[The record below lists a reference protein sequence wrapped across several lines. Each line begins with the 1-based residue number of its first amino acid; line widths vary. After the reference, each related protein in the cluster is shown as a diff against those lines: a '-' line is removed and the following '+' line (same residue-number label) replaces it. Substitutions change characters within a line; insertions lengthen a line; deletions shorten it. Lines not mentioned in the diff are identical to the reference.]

1 MVFNLFDPE
10 FYQANSSDLQNLDE
24 TQLREHWLNFGLDEE
39 RAFSPWVDLNV
50 YRRNN
55 PDLES
60 AGLTTNR
67 QLFEHLQS
75 VGVSEGRQFSEQFD
89 VAFYRNAHPD
99 LTANGI
105 ETNEQL
111 FEHFQTFG
119 FEEGRPGIAPTEPIA
134 IAPPPPV
141 SGEILTPPPNLDP
154 LTGSPVLAS
163 PTAPVQS
170 SVPAPPIFP
179 GNLTA
184 EPPGP
189 LPEIPPLDEPVSF
202 EPLSPGTGDTLNA
215 DLGMALSNFNI
226 TFEDV
231 VGAPDDLNDYY
242 RFHLNQTSSFNG
254 SISGS
259 QVGLEVYRDGN
270 QDGILQPDEVF
281 MAGANGLSGSSDF
294 GGPRT
299 SVSGNLVEGTYYVRV
314 FAANENTNY
323 ALTLSAFSD
332 FGGPPPVA

>member
-1 MVFNLFDPE
+1 MVVNLFDPQ
-10 FYQANSSDLQNLDE
+10 FYRANSSDLQNLDE
-24 TQLREHWLNFGLDEE
+24 TQLREHWLNFGLDEA
-39 RAFSPWVDLNV
+39 RPFSPWVNLNV

-55 PDLES
+55 PDLEA

-89 VAFYRNAHPD
+89 AAFYRDAHPD
-99 LTANGI
+99 VTAAGL

-111 FEHFQTFG
+111 FEHFRTFG
-119 FEEGRPGIAPTEPIA
+119 FQEGRPGIAPTEPIA
-134 IAPPPPV
+134 IAPPPSA
-141 SGEILTPPPNLDP
+141 SGEILPLPFNLPPLMD
-154 LTGSPVLAS
+154 SPVVAS
-163 PTAPVQS
+163 LSPPLQS
-170 SVPAPPIFP
+170 SVPPIFP
-179 GNLTA
+179 GNFTA

-202 EPLSPGTGDTLNA
+202 DPLSPGTGDTLNS
-215 DLGMALSNFNI
+215 DLGMTLSNFNI
-226 TFEDV
+226 TFSDV

-242 RFHLNQTSSFNG
+242 RFHLNQNSNFNG
-254 SISGS
+254 SISGP
-259 QVGLEVYRDGN
+259 QVGLEVYRDAN

-281 MAGANGLSGSSDF
+281 MAGANGLSGSSGF
-294 GGPRT
+294 GGPTT
-299 SVSGNLVEGTYYVRV
+299 SLNGNLVEGSYYVRV

-332 FGGPPPVA
+332 WGGAYPLI